1 MQQKLAENEKTG
13 INVIKCSK
21 ISVKKFTELNFLK
34 SSIGKSKYSEDQNN
48 NFKENNIH
56 ANQKR
61 AQVNSFKKI
70 FVLVN
75 N

>member
-34 SSIGKSKYSEDQNN
+34 SNQNIAKIKIITLKKTIFMQIKSVHK
-48 NFKENNIH
+48 
-56 ANQKR
+56 
-61 AQVNSFKKI
+61 
-70 FVLVN
+70 
-75 N
+75 